1 MPSTSTS
8 SNSTGSNNRL
18 NTKDTSSTTITTVGN
33 SNSRTY
39 NANDYNIGGYFLGTD
54 AAGTGTQ
61 LISNPSYSTSYPIFT
76 NYSNDIVLS
85 DKNGEKVV
93 LESRRDNFL
102 IVKKSNLAIVWNEEG
117 GFWDIFQI
125 EKFEENFTN
134 YILKKVKEKLKE
146 EAKVK
151 NNDSTKIVSDTTDVS
166 FVSNSITIAYPPLFS
181 NNIINS
187 MVDIDGNIYVD
198 LKDKK
203 VYKYS
208 ENKNSWSR
216 KNLNKFNLKIYRK
229 AKSGE
234 LKKRNNR
241 TLITERAERKS
252 EAAYIP
258 NYSYKN
264 KNSFFNGNII
274 LGNENVNTWIINV
287 NYNNNNR
294 IYFQDG
300 TSALLTTNNTT
311 LNYGVY
317 GTAANNTVTI

>member
-18 NTKDTSSTTITTVGN
+18 NTKDTSSTTITTVGT
-33 SNSRTY
+33 RT
-39 NANDYNIGGYFLGTD
+39 NDYNIGGYFLGTD
-54 AAGTGTQ
+54 VAGTQ

-85 DKNGEKVV
+85 DKDGEKVV

-134 YILKKVKEKLKE
+134 YIPKKVKEKLKE

-151 NNDSTKIVSDTTDVS
+151 NNDSIKIVSGTTDVS

-187 MVDIDGNIYVD
+187 MADIDGNIYVD

-208 ENKNSWSR
+208 ENKNTWSR
-216 KNLNKFNLKIYRK
+216 KELSKFNLKIYRK

-234 LKKRNNR
+234 LKNRNNR
-241 TLITERAERKS
+241 TLITERVARKTES
-252 EAAYIP
+252 TYVP

-274 LGNENVNTWIINV
+274 LGNENTNTWIIDD

-300 TSALLTTNNTT
+300 TCALLTTNNTT